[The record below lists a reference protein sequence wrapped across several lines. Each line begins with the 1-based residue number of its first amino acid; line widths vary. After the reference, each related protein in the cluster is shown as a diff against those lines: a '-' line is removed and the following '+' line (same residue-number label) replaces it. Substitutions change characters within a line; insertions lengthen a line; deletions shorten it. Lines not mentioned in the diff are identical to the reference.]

1 MIDRVLVGGLMLLL
15 VTTAVAVVYAKHR
28 ARGLFGE
35 IQRLER
41 ELDHIEVEWGK
52 LQLEQNTLAELGRV
66 QKFANEEL
74 GMVIPE
80 KIFSLSTMR

>member
-1 MIDRVLVGGLMLLL
+1 MIKSVSVGVLMLLS

-66 QKFANEEL
+66 QRFAYEEL

-80 KIFSLSTMR
+80 KIFPLSTIR